1 MLHAE
6 DAGADWPGLV
16 IGSGPADTTAPGAAE
31 VERDAGVATGVTDAA
46 LKQEPLGSSPLPGP
60 VRGLGHKKPGDPG
73 AEGACQEGS
82 RTSRR
87 RSPKGVVR
95 PPPPS
100 PRPASPTAAAGWG

>member
-87 RSPKGVVR
+87 RSPKWVVR